1 MTLRT
6 TGRQFAWRLP
16 PTPTHKVYRQL
27 EAELDLLYERDPK
40 LALLREAYICRVD
53 FFWFTKRCTPL
64 GDFRIADPGH
74 PMKGRLW
81 IEHPWLFARIR
92 EVQKAIE
99 ARTSFLLFWWARHHF
114 KSTVITVNGTVWILY
129 RDPMETIAIPTHKI
143 DQVGE
148 GFVGSDI
155 AKVMQGDRLKRIA
168 PQFRELAECSD
179 TRITVKRKHGPRDP
193 SVSVHGIKTAIQ
205 GIHPTWILVEDP
217 VGMDTVESKRTA
229 RRVDV
234 MLDNLV
240 PLRGGNTP
248 IWFIGTPY
256 GRRDPVVQR
265 KAKGYFVGGIS
276 FHPSGRKERKPV
288 LRTLKFLDEQYRA
301 IQDKAIAEAQFD
313 LLIRD
318 PHRKSFR
325 FEDLHFYVE
334 PPEHW
339 AVGSN
344 IHMIVDYA
352 KGGEESDYTVIQV
365 VAIRP
370 DRKRYVLD
378 LVREKMGQ
386 SDTLDCLFGP
396 PSWESA
402 TSERHVWKPNVAD
415 GGLVGKWQSFSKDP
429 AQIWFETGGADAW
442 VSGAKRELA
451 RLLAEGKR
459 KYRCRIRAL
468 GSAEL
473 PKGVA
478 SKTKVSR
485 IRILDQEFRNGLIWL
500 PAPPADWLTSSQDA
514 IEMVK
519 VNGAW
524 VAAGS
529 GFGHGSHYGPGLEED
544 ERDTIVQF
552 LDDEYLDWN
561 EAEGEKPDAVDDM
574 LDTFSWHSL
583 DELKHLFA
591 GPPAWGGA
599 GGKSGDYNDRHGKLL
614 AMKQRKRTQGKGRPS
629 WRVA

>member
-6 TGRQFAWRLP
+6 TGRQFTWRLP

-27 EAELDLLYERDPK
+27 EAELDMLYAVNPR
-40 LALLREAYICRVD
+40 LALLREAFVCLHD
-53 FFWFTKRCTPL
+53 FWWFTKRCTPL
-64 GDFRIADPGH
+64 GEFRVADPGH
-74 PMKGRLW
+74 PMRGRLW
-81 IEHPWLFARIR
+81 IEHPWLFDRIR

-99 ARTSFLLFWWARHHF
+99 NRVSFILFYWARHHF
-114 KSTVITVNGTVWILY
+114 KSTVITVNGTVWILA
-129 RDPMETIAIPTHKI
+129 RDAQETIAIPTHKI

-155 AKVMQGDRLKRIA
+155 AKVMQGKLIRQLF
-168 PQFRELAECSD
+168 PQFRDLEESSD
-179 TRITVKRKHGPRDP
+179 TRITVRRRHGPREP

-205 GIHPTWILVEDP
+205 GIHPTWIMVEDP
-217 VGMDTVESKRTA
+217 VGMDTVESKRSA

-234 MLDNLV
+234 MLDNLI

-248 IWFIGTPY
+248 LWFIGTPY

-265 KAKGYFVGGIS
+265 KARGYFIGGVS
-276 FHPSGRKERKPV
+276 FHASGRKERKPV

-313 LLIRD
+313 LVIRD
-318 PHRKSFR
+318 PHRHSFR

-339 AVGSN
+339 AAASN

-352 KGGEESDYTVIQV
+352 KGGDESDYTVIQV
-365 VAIRP
+365 VAIRH

-378 LVREKMGQ
+378 IWREKMGQ

-396 PSWESA
+396 PAWENPASD
-402 TSERHVWKPNVAD
+402 RHAWKPNAAG
-415 GGLVGKWQSFSKDP
+415 GGLVARWQAFSKDSI
-429 AQIWFETGGADAW
+429 QIWFETGGADAW

-451 RLLAEGKR
+451 RLVAEGKR
-459 KYRCRIRAL
+459 TYRCRIRAL
-468 GSAEL
+468 GAAEL

-478 SKTKVSR
+478 SKSKVSR
-485 IRILDQEFRNGLIWL
+485 IRILDQEFRNGMILL
-500 PAPPADWLTSSQDA
+500 PAPPASWLEVSQDA

-519 VNGAW
+519 LAGRW
-524 VAAGS
+524 VPAGN
-529 GFGHGSHYGPGLEED
+529 GFGHGSHYGPGLEID
-544 ERDTIVQF
+544 ERDTLVQL
-552 LDDEYLDWN
+552 LDDEVLDWN
-561 EAEGEKPDAVDDM
+561 EADGEKTDAIDDM
-574 LDTFSWHSL
+574 LDTLSWHSL
-583 DELKHLFA
+583 EELKHLFA
-591 GPPAWGGA
+591 GPSAWGGLRSK
-599 GGKSGDYNDRHGKLL
+599 GGIEDRHAKIL
-614 AMKQRKRTQGKGRPS
+614 AMKQKKQLGQGKGRKS